1 MRREL
6 GRDATVAEP
15 HRAAVDD
22 LWLGLPQWRELG
34 RDATVAEPH
43 RAAVGGLWLGLPQ
56 WW

>member
-15 HRAAVDD
+15 HRTAVDD
-22 LWLGLPQWRELG
+22 LRLR
-34 RDATVAEPH
+34 
-43 RAAVGGLWLGLPQ
+43 LPQ